1 MILSDKSIYKYLDSG
16 ELIIDPLEKGQVQ
29 PASVDI
35 RLGRN
40 FLKLDENKFEA
51 MSMTDEIQ
59 YVQYYPFEFLSAG
72 HDHGV
77 HQAPL

>member
-40 FLKLDENKFEA
+40 FCLLYTSC
-51 MSMTDEIQ
+51 MSGTMISGMNPASLFREC
-59 YVQYYPFEFLSAG
+59 
-72 HDHGV
+72 
-77 HQAPL
+77 

>member
-40 FLKLDENKFEA
+40 FLKLDENSLEA
-51 MSMTDEIQ
+51 MS
-59 YVQYYPFEFLSAG
+59 
-72 HDHGV
+72 
-77 HQAPL
+77 